1 MGDVTASHRSL
12 GRVAGTGLGVA
23 AGTLTLA
30 WLLGLTATS
39 AWQRVGAPGPA
50 DPADLL
56 LLVVCAGAVAVG
68 LWLGL
73 SVAVAVLGA
82 LPGSPGTVA
91 RALARRGPAV
101 SRRVASLLLGST
113 LVAAFGPGTAV
124 ADTGTP
130 PGPWSGPAVP
140 TATSVLPTPGFT
152 PPPPVAAPLPGPGFD
167 PAPAPTPVP
176 RPRCAATAPGSSAHA
191 TGEELPAPGWSPTP
205 PAPLRHDASLDVL
218 HPSRH
223 PARLPALEGVVVR
236 RGDTLWSIAARHL
249 GSTATAAQVALEWPR
264 WHAANRHVIGDDP
277 DRLVPGQLLEP
288 PSPNGGTP

>member
-1 MGDVTASHRSL
+1 MADVAASHRSL
-12 GRVAGTGLGVA
+12 GRIAVTCLGIA
-23 AGTLTLA
+23 AGTLALA
-30 WLLGLTATS
+30 WCLGLGATS
-39 AWQRVGAPGPA
+39 AWRRVGAPGPV

-56 LLVVCAGAVAVG
+56 LLVVCAGGVLVG

-73 SVAVAVLGA
+73 SVTAAVLGA
-82 LPGSPGTVA
+82 LPGTPGAVA

-130 PGPWSGPAVP
+130 SGPWSGAPAP

-152 PPPPVAAPLPGPGFD
+152 PPPPAAAPLPGPGFH
-167 PAPAPTPVP
+167 PAPAPTTVT
-176 RPRCAATAPGSSAHA
+176 RPQAAATPPGSAHG
-191 TGEELPAPGWSPTP
+191 TGEELPGPGWSPTR
-205 PAPLRHDASLDVL
+205 PAPVRRDASLDVL
-218 HPSRH
+218 HPSRN
-223 PARLPALEGVVVR
+223 PARLPVLEGVAVR

-249 GSTATAAQVALEWPR
+249 GPTATAAQIALEWPR
-264 WHAANRHVIGDDP
+264 WHASNRHVIGDDP